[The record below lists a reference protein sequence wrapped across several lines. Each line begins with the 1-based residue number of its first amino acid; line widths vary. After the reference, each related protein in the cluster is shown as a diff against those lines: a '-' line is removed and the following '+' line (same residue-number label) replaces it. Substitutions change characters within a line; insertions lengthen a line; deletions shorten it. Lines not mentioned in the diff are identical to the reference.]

1 MLGGRYFYTIL
12 FGSFLFPCS
21 LVTSAQ
27 KVHEST
33 VWTSIVHLLPP
44 SGRVFPLGD
53 YEDMEIFW
61 ASVSFNLEESNDFT
75 SC

>member
-1 MLGGRYFYTIL
+1 MLGGRYFNTIL
-12 FGSFLFPCS
+12 FGSLLFPCS

-27 KVHEST
+27 KVREST

-53 YEDMEIFW
+53 YEDMEIFLGKCE
-61 ASVSFNLEESNDFT
+61 F
-75 SC
+75 